1 MPRVASGRDWRS
13 RGLVPIT
20 AHIVPIGSSAPGLLP
35 PQQDLGV
42 MKWKRAKRMESRP
55 LPVVLRSR
63 GTTPAERY
71 LSRLCEQTFLSLW
84 SYPGIYRD
92 QGNTRGGDGKEVC
105 DLLVL
110 FGNDIVIFS
119 DKDCSF
125 PSSGDIRMDWS
136 RWFRRAVLK
145 SAMQAWGAE
154 RWIRQHPDRIF
165 MDRSCKQRFPLSLPP
180 ARESR
185 FHHIIVAH
193 GVSEPCRKALG
204 GSGTLMFATDVAG
217 GMHYDPRIGRCDPFT
232 VGWIDPS
239 REPVHVLDDSALQNR
254 TSISEHHY
262 RFHRVLDRKRRTPQG
277 VAGRWHPFIC
287 CWGGRTPG
295 PLSHDP

>member
-1 MPRVASGRDWRS
+1 
-13 RGLVPIT
+13 
-20 AHIVPIGSSAPGLLP
+20 
-35 PQQDLGV
+35 

-105 DLLVL
+105 DLLVV

-136 RWFRRAVLK
+136 RWFRRA
-145 SAMQAWGAE
+145 
-154 RWIRQHPDRIF
+154 
-165 MDRSCKQRFPLSLPP
+165 RFTSSFC
-180 ARESR
+180 RVNKKESSDTG
-185 FHHIIVAH
+185 I
-193 GVSEPCRKALG
+193 L
-204 GSGTLMFATDVAG
+204 
-217 GMHYDPRIGRCDPFT
+217 
-232 VGWIDPS
+232 
-239 REPVHVLDDSALQNR
+239 NR
-254 TSISEHHY
+254 TLI
-262 RFHRVLDRKRRTPQG
+262 FCRVLFVVMVERRLPAKRSASVVRYK
-277 VAGRWHPFIC
+277 
-287 CWGGRTPG
+287 
-295 PLSHDP
+295 